1 MKETVVLS
9 GSGGQGIVSAGF
21 MLAESAVDSGK
32 HATFLPEY
40 GPEQR
45 GGSAQC
51 TITISDNEILSPLAK
66 KCTKLIA
73 LNEQAFK
80 KFNTHLREGGLLILN
95 SNRVTSE
102 SKRTDIKVIAI
113 PCDDM
118 AVEIGNPRIANII
131 MMGAL
136 IGASNVISKEAYLKS
151 IEKRFADKKAEVMEM
166 NEIAL
171 DKGIEI
177 GRQSL

>member
-32 HATFLPEY
+32 YATFLPEY

-66 KCTKLIA
+66 KCTKLITF
-73 LNEQAFK
+73 NEQAYK
-80 KFNTHLREGGLLILN
+80 KFHTHLKEGGLLLLN
-95 SNRVTSE
+95 ANRVTSE
-102 SKRTDIKVIAI
+102 VQRTDIKVIAI

-118 AVEIGNPRIANII
+118 AVEIGNPKIANII
-131 MMGAL
+131 MLGAL
-136 IGASNVISKEAYLKS
+136 IGATNVLTKDAIMES
-151 IEKRFADKKAEVMEM
+151 IGKRFAEKKPEVMKM

-171 DKGIEI
+171 ERGMEI